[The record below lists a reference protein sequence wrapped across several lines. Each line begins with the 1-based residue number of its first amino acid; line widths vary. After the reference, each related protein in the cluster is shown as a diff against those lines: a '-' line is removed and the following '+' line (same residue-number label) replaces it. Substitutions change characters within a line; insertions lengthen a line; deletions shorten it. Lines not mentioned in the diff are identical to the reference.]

1 MMKKRFI
8 FVLCLSLSVF
18 ACSKTDNDNEAEST
32 KIEAVS
38 LQNNEQIYWVNS
50 LKSECTGVGSMECLQ
65 VQKGNELKPDGWTL
79 LYSPIKGFEFEQGY
93 IYKIIVKEEAVP
105 AEKVPAD
112 GASTKYS
119 LVKVIQKNRDDSL
132 KLNDIWAL
140 ESINGETLDLENGE
154 ERPRLEINLHK
165 KQIFGS
171 DGCNNFSGGIKSLD
185 EKSMIFGAI
194 ISTRKAC
201 MNMETSNKFNQNMAN
216 VQSYSL
222 EGLKLHL
229 NDIQG
234 NELFVFRKVD

>member
-1 MMKKRFI
+1 MEKRFI
-8 FVLCLSLSVF
+8 FILCLSLSVF
-18 ACSKTDNDNEAEST
+18 ACSKTDHDNDAETT

-38 LQNNEQIYWVNS
+38 LQNNEQVYWVNS

-65 VQKGNELKPDGWTL
+65 IQKGDELKPNGWTL
-79 LYSPIKGFEFEQGY
+79 LYSPIEGFEYEQGY
-93 IYKIIVKEEAVP
+93 VYKIIVNEQAIA
-105 AEKVPAD
+105 AEHVPAD
-112 GASTKYS
+112 ASSIKYR

-132 KLNDIWAL
+132 RLNDIWAL
-140 ESINGETLDLENGE
+140 ESINGETIDLDNG

-165 KQIFGS
+165 KQIFGT

-185 EKSMIFGAI
+185 QKSMIFGAI
-194 ISTRKAC
+194 ASTRKAC
-201 MNMETSNKFNQNMAN
+201 MNMETSNKFNRNMAN

>member
-18 ACSKTDNDNEAEST
+18 ACSKTDNDNNTESPQ
-32 KIEAVS
+32 IEVVS
-38 LQNNEQIYWVNS
+38 QQNNEQIYWVNS

-65 VQKGNELKPDGWTL
+65 IQKGDELKPDGWTL
-79 LYSPIKGFEFEQGY
+79 LYSPIKGFEFEHGY
-93 IYKIIVKEEAVP
+93 VYKLIVKEEAVH
-105 AEKVPAD
+105 AEQVPAD
-112 GASTKYS
+112 GSSIKYH

-132 KLNDIWAL
+132 RLNDIWAL
-140 ESINGETLDLENGE
+140 ESINGETLDLSNG
-154 ERPRLEINLHK
+154 ERPRLEINLRK
-165 KQIFGS
+165 KQVFGT

-201 MNMETSNKFNQNMAN
+201 MNMETSNKFNSNMAH

-222 EGLKLHL
+222 EGLTLHL